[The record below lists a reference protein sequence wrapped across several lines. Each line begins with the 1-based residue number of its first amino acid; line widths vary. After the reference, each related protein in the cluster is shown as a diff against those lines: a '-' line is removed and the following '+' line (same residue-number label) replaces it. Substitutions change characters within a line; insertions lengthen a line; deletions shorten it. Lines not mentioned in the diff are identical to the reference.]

1 MTRRIAG
8 SSTNSPQKTGKGL
21 AYDWECMV
29 TINPEPDN
37 VSAEDIG
44 NTIAAKF
51 SQFESEAFKRQ
62 RFELNMLTGPE
73 KKEMNPVN
81 YFLLDDDVLTLLRIV
96 YSEATKEDL
105 MADDDVMMQF
115 FGSATYGRKF
125 LGSLNELKWELVL
138 DAVV

>member
-62 RFELNMLTGPE
+62 RFELDMLTGSE

-96 YSEATKEDL
+96 L

>member
-21 AYDWECMV
+21 AFDWECIV
-29 TINPEPDN
+29 TINPEPD

-51 SQFESEAFKRQ
+51 SQFESDSFKRQ

-81 YFLLDDDVLTLLRIV
+81 YFLLDDDVVTLLRIV
-96 YSEATKEDL
+96 YSEASKEDL
-105 MADDDVMMQF
+105 MSDDDVMTQF
-115 FGSATYGRKF
+115 FGSPTYGRKC
-125 LGSLNELKWELVL
+125 LGSFNELKWELVL